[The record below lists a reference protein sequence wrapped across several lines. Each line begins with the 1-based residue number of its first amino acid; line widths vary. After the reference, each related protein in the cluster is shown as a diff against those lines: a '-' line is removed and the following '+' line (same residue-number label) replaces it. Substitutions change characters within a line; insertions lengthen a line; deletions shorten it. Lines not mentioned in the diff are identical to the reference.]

1 LLIETINDL
10 DIGWKADTCKYQKH
24 HEKYGAHCE
33 KEHVGL
39 AQVKS
44 KKPFEGPDFEKA
56 HKFALSMQA
65 KYSSA
70 DEIPDS
76 ELPENFD
83 WRDI

>member
-1 LLIETINDL
+1 
-10 DIGWKADTCKYQKH
+10 
-24 HEKYGAHCE
+24 
-33 KEHVGL
+33 
-39 AQVKS
+39 VKS